1 MRMSIEDGPGDTLS
15 PSESLDS
22 DDVRNNDG
30 DDVVDPPDGWSEA
43 DKFGTTARE
52 EREGESL
59 DEKLSEEEPDTP
71 LEEQSEVSLADLPD
85 DELTEDVD
93 RVLDDEDI
101 DIPVFGTKH
110 ANVVEGVIVEDSR
123 TDRGQIDGVAED
135 GDSFFTVLD

>member
-1 MRMSIEDGPGDTLS
+1 MVMSIEDGPGDTLS

-43 DKFGTTARE
+43 DRFGTTLNE

-71 LEEQSEVSLADLPD
+71 LEEQQEVSLRDLPD

-93 RVLDDEDI
+93 RVIDDEEI

-110 ANVVEGVIVEDSR
+110 AAVVEGVIVEDSR
-123 TDRGQIDGVAED
+123 TDRGQIDGSAED

>member
-1 MRMSIEDGPGDTLS
+1 TLS

-59 DEKLSEEEPDTP
+59 DEKLAEEEPDVAF
-71 LEEQSEVSLADLPD
+71 EEQLDIPIAELPD
-85 DELTEDVD
+85 DQLSEDVD
-93 RVLDDEDI
+93 RIIDGEDDI
-101 DIPVFGTKH
+101 VIPVLGTKH
-110 ANVVEGVIVEDSR
+110 ADVVEGVIVEDSR
-123 TDRGQIDGVAED
+123 TDRGQIDGAAED
-135 GDSFFTVLD
+135 GDSFFTVVD

>member
-1 MRMSIEDGPGDTLS
+1 MTMSSEDGPGETLS

-59 DEKLSEEEPDTP
+59 DVKLSEEEPDVAF
-71 LEEQSEVSLADLPD
+71 EEQLDVPIANLSD
-85 DELTEDVD
+85 DELSTDVD
-93 RVLDDEDI
+93 RVIDGDDVE
-101 DIPVFGTKH
+101 IPVFGTKH
-110 ANVVEGVIVEDSR
+110 AHVVEGVIVEDSR
-123 TDRGQIDGVAED
+123 TDRGQIDGPADD

>member
-1 MRMSIEDGPGDTLS
+1 MSIEDGPGDTLS

-43 DKFGTTARE
+43 DRFGTTLNE

-71 LEEQSEVSLADLPD
+71 LEQQQEVSLRDLPD

-93 RVLDDEDI
+93 RVIDDEEI

-110 ANVVEGVIVEDSR
+110 ASVVEGVIVEDSR
-123 TDRGQIDGVAED
+123 TDRGQIDGSAED

>member
-1 MRMSIEDGPGDTLS
+1 MSSEDGPGDTLN

-52 EREGESL
+52 VREGESL
-59 DEKLSEEEPDTP
+59 DDKLYGEEPDVEF
-71 LEEQSEVSLADLPD
+71 EEQLEVPIANLSD
-85 DELTEDVD
+85 DELSTDVD
-93 RVLDDEDI
+93 RVIDGDEVE
-101 DIPVFGTKH
+101 IPVFGTKH
-110 ANVVEGVIVEDSR
+110 AHVIEGVIVEDSR
-123 TDRGQIDGVAED
+123 TDRGQIDGPVED

>member
-1 MRMSIEDGPGDTLS
+1 MSIEDGPGETLS

-59 DEKLSEEEPDTP
+59 DEKLAEEEPDIVF
-71 LEEQSEVSLADLPD
+71 EEQLDIPIAELPD
-85 DELTEDVD
+85 DQLSEDVD
-93 RVLDDEDI
+93 RIIDGEDDI
-101 DIPVFGTKH
+101 VIPVLGTKH
-110 ANVVEGVIVEDSR
+110 ADVVEGVIVEDSR
-123 TDRGQIDGVAED
+123 TDRGQIDGAAED
-135 GDSFFTVLD
+135 GDSFFTVVD

>member
-1 MRMSIEDGPGDTLS
+1 MSIEDGPGETLS

-59 DEKLSEEEPDTP
+59 DEKLAEEEPDIAF
-71 LEEQSEVSLADLPD
+71 EEQLDIPIAELPD
-85 DELTEDVD
+85 DQLSEDVD
-93 RVLDDEDI
+93 RIIDGEDDI
-101 DIPVFGTKH
+101 VIPVLGTKH
-110 ANVVEGVIVEDSR
+110 ADVVEGVIVEDSR
-123 TDRGQIDGVAED
+123 TDRGQIDGAAED
-135 GDSFFTVLD
+135 GDSFFTVVD

>member
-1 MRMSIEDGPGDTLS
+1 MLMSIEDGPGDTLS

-59 DEKLSEEEPDTP
+59 DEKLSEEEPDVM
-71 LEEQSEVSLADLPD
+71 LEEQSEV
-85 DELTEDVD
+85 
-93 RVLDDEDI
+93 
-101 DIPVFGTKH
+101 
-110 ANVVEGVIVEDSR
+110 
-123 TDRGQIDGVAED
+123 
-135 GDSFFTVLD
+135 

>member
-1 MRMSIEDGPGDTLS
+1 MSIEDGPGETLS

-59 DEKLSEEEPDTP
+59 DEKLAEEEPDVAF
-71 LEEQSEVSLADLPD
+71 EEQLDIPISELPD
-85 DELTEDVD
+85 DQLSEDVD
-93 RVLDDEDI
+93 RIIDGEDDI
-101 DIPVFGTKH
+101 VIPVLGTKH
-110 ANVVEGVIVEDSR
+110 ADVVEGVIVEDSR
-123 TDRGQIDGVAED
+123 TDRGQIDGAAED
-135 GDSFFTVLD
+135 GDSFFTVVD

>member
-30 DDVVDPPDGWSEA
+30 DDVVDPPDGGVRPTSSA
-43 DKFGTTARE
+43 PRRARSG
-52 EREGESL
+52 RVSPSTRSCPR
-59 DEKLSEEEPDTP
+59 KTRVM

-85 DELTEDVD
+85 DQLTEDVD
-93 RVLDDEDI
+93 RVIDDEEI
-101 DIPVFGTKH
+101 DIPVFGNKH
-110 ANVVEGVIVEDSR
+110 ADVVEGVIVQDSR
-123 TDRGQIDGVAED
+123 TDRGQIDGSAED

>member
-1 MRMSIEDGPGDTLS
+1 MSIEDGPGDTLS

-59 DEKLSEEEPDTP
+59 DEKLAEEEPDVAF
-71 LEEQSEVSLADLPD
+71 EEQLDIPIAELPD
-85 DELTEDVD
+85 DQLSEDVD
-93 RVLDDEDI
+93 RIIDGEDDI
-101 DIPVFGTKH
+101 VIPVLGTKH
-110 ANVVEGVIVEDSR
+110 ADVVEGVIVEDSR
-123 TDRGQIDGVAED
+123 TDRGQIDGAAED
-135 GDSFFTVLD
+135 GDSFFTVVD

>member
-1 MRMSIEDGPGDTLS
+1 MSIEDGPGDTLS

-59 DEKLSEEEPDTP
+59 DEKLAEEEPDIAF
-71 LEEQSEVSLADLPD
+71 EEQLDIPIAELPD
-85 DELTEDVD
+85 DQLSEDVD
-93 RVLDDEDI
+93 RIIDGEDDI
-101 DIPVFGTKH
+101 VIPVLGTKH
-110 ANVVEGVIVEDSR
+110 ADVVEGVIVEDSR
-123 TDRGQIDGVAED
+123 TDRGQIDGAAED
-135 GDSFFTVLD
+135 GDSFFTVVD

>member
-1 MRMSIEDGPGDTLS
+1 MSIEDGPGETLS

-59 DEKLSEEEPDTP
+59 DEKLAEEEPDIAF
-71 LEEQSEVSLADLPD
+71 EEQLDIPIAELPD
-85 DELTEDVD
+85 DQLSEDVD
-93 RVLDDEDI
+93 RIIDGEDDI
-101 DIPVFGTKH
+101 VIPVLGTKH
-110 ANVVEGVIVEDSR
+110 ADVVGGVIVEDSR
-123 TDRGQIDGVAED
+123 TDRGQIDGAAED
-135 GDSFFTVLD
+135 GDSFFTVVD

>member
-1 MRMSIEDGPGDTLS
+1 MSIEDGPGDTLS

-43 DKFGTTARE
+43 DRFGTTLNE

-71 LEEQSEVSLADLPD
+71 LEQQQEVSLRDLPD

-93 RVLDDEDI
+93 RVIDDEEI

-110 ANVVEGVIVEDSR
+110 ASVVEGVIVEDSR
-123 TDRGQIDGVAED
+123 TDRGQIDGAAED

>member
-1 MRMSIEDGPGDTLS
+1 MSIEDGPGETLS

-59 DEKLSEEEPDTP
+59 DEKLAEEEPDVAF
-71 LEEQSEVSLADLPD
+71 EEQLDIPIAELPD
-85 DELTEDVD
+85 DQLSEDVD
-93 RVLDDEDI
+93 RIIDGEDDI
-101 DIPVFGTKH
+101 VIPVLGTKH
-110 ANVVEGVIVEDSR
+110 ADVVEGVIVEDSR
-123 TDRGQIDGVAED
+123 TDRGQIDGAAED
-135 GDSFFTVLD
+135 GDSFFTVVD

>member
-1 MRMSIEDGPGDTLS
+1 MSIEDGPGETLS

-59 DEKLSEEEPDTP
+59 DEKLAEEEPDIAF
-71 LEEQSEVSLADLPD
+71 EEQLDIPIAELPD
-85 DELTEDVD
+85 DQLSEDVD
-93 RVLDDEDI
+93 RIIDGEDDI
-101 DIPVFGTKH
+101 VIPVLGTKH
-110 ANVVEGVIVEDSR
+110 DDVVEGVIVEDSR
-123 TDRGQIDGVAED
+123 TDRGQIDGAA
-135 GDSFFTVLD
+135 